1 MPETQ
6 TRRAIVRCPFC
17 TTLNRVDL
25 ARADH
30 HPKCAECGKPILI
43 DRPLAIAEDDIDRI
57 VRESEVPVI
66 IDFHADWCGPCKAMA
81 PMFDELA
88 RDRRGHALILKLDT
102 DRNPNATRRFGVRG
116 IPTMILFRDGKEVA
130 REVGAVPRDRLRALL
145 DRA

>member
-1 MPETQ
+1 MPEAQ
-6 TRRAIVRCPFC
+6 SRRAVVRCPFC

-30 HPKCAECGKPILI
+30 HPKCAECGKPILV
-43 DRPLAIAEDDIDRI
+43 DRPLAIAEGDIDRI
-57 VRESEVPVI
+57 VSESEVPVI

-88 RDRRGHALILKLDT
+88 RERRGQALILKLDT

>member
-1 MPETQ
+1 MPETP

-25 ARADH
+25 ARVEQ
-30 HPKCAECGKPILI
+30 HPKCAECGKPILV
-43 DRPLAIAEDDIDRI
+43 DRPLAIAESDIDRI
-57 VRESEVPVI
+57 VAESEVPVI

-88 RDRRGHALILKLDT
+88 RERRGQALILKLDT
-102 DRNPNATRRFGVRG
+102 DRNPGATRRFGVRG